1 MARNIGHQALA
12 DFFASMAT
20 QKAHWYSLTNSSPS
34 DAPHTMID
42 SIFPK
47 LSTLLSVEP
56 KIMDSML
63 QLCGLSQERRGRMTP
78 VLGTWTDFISEARVD
93 IEITTFAIEKKR
105 LHFIRIGLW
114 NKATH
119 PAKLPLTCWRERLAA
134 PKLWISVLTKT
145 FAESVGPM
153 NVGVVADESDKDYN
167 VSDSDSSDGDSD
179 LIGESHGVGKD
190 DAKFLSPSVDLPQNG
205 FPMLHSLGIM

>member
-1 MARNIGHQALA
+1 MDAQVLPSMARNIGRQALA

-20 QKAHWYSLTNSSPS
+20 QKAHWYNLANSSPS

-78 VLGTWTDFISEARVD
+78 VLGTWTNFISEERVD
-93 IEITTFAIEKKR
+93 IEITTFAIEKR
-105 LHFIRIGLW
+105 GFTSSGL
-114 NKATH
+114 
-119 PAKLPLTCWRERLAA
+119 
-134 PKLWISVLTKT
+134 V
-145 FAESVGPM
+145 
-153 NVGVVADESDKDYN
+153 
-167 VSDSDSSDGDSD
+167 
-179 LIGESHGVGKD
+179 HGTRQHTQ
-190 DAKFLSPSVDLPQNG
+190 LSYL
-205 FPMLHSLGIM
+205 

>member
-1 MARNIGHQALA
+1 
-12 DFFASMAT
+12 
-20 QKAHWYSLTNSSPS
+20 
-34 DAPHTMID
+34 
-42 SIFPK
+42 
-47 LSTLLSVEP
+47 
-56 KIMDSML
+56 
-63 QLCGLSQERRGRMTP
+63 MTP